1 MGTLSSLTGGS
12 GGGGGD
18 PTGKFQA
25 SATVANGDLL
35 VLNANGTVQPVT
47 SQQQSGNF
55 ARSDNGSLI
64 YSSSNG
70 NIASTYASVLIHMG
84 TQDEYIM
91 IMRDAS
97 SYLRFDVFTYNDST
111 GQFTQVSGHGLPSS
125 LYTNGWSVHVD
136 QDNEAIILGYTNTSY
151 YPRVKVIYHSGSS
164 WNITADTGHLMQ
176 ASTNN
181 CMYVGRSA
189 DGLIVA
195 AGRESTGNQVG
206 VATVSYNNAGGNPS
220 HTGSFMNA
228 NTQRF
233 QGSGMVGNADFGGF
247 FGHYVGGNRH
257 VVHVRDTGD
266 SFKSKLIA
274 FTANASGA
282 TFGNAVETSFTT
294 QNNYGSMTYDP
305 VGNVGLVLYDNNT
318 GTNNAPVTAF
328 TVNTDLT
335 ITVHGK
341 VSTGYYYGAVGFNP
355 TTKHF
360 YVQTTRREMKT
371 FKMNS
376 SGVVSDESTNDMVPS
391 QQSTIPDMYYGGLF
405 PRVNSPFQVFGF
417 TSGVGVSGSGAGS
430 YLNASYIHGTMFH
443 PSYLETDMNKHF
455 GEAKEAISSGAVGS
469 VGILNRSVD
478 FTGSSFQEGQKLFA
492 NPSGTAL
499 ATSGTYRVGHATD
512 GDTVLVLGDPS

>member
-1 MGTLSSLTGGS
+1 MATLSSLTGGS

-18 PTGKFQA
+18 PTAKFQA
-25 SATVANGDLL
+25 AAAIANGDLL

-47 SQQQSGNF
+47 SQTQSSNF
-55 ARSDNGSLI
+55 ARSNNGTST
-64 YSSSNG
+64 YGNNG
-70 NIASTYASVLIHMG
+70 NPASTYASVMIHMG
-84 TQDEYIM
+84 TQDQYIS

-97 SYLRFDVFTYNDST
+97 SYLRFMVWTYNDST
-111 GQFTQVSGHGLPSS
+111 GEFTPVSGQGLPSS

-136 QDNEAIILGYTNTSY
+136 QANEAIILGYTNTSY
-151 YPRVKVIYHSGSS
+151 YPRVKVIYHSGTS
-164 WNITADTGHLMQ
+164 WNITSDTGHLMQ
-176 ASTNN
+176 SGTGN
-181 CMYVGRSA
+181 CMYVGRSD
-189 DGLIVA
+189 DGTIIA
-195 AGRESTGNQVG
+195 AGRENTGSRLG
-206 VATVSYNNAGGNPS
+206 VATVSYNNSGGNPS
-220 HTGSFMNA
+220 HTSAFMNA
-228 NTQRF
+228 SNMRF
-233 QGSGMVGNADFGGF
+233 QGSGMSGNVDFGGF
-247 FGHYVGGNRH
+247 FGHHVGGNRH

-282 TFGNAVETSFTT
+282 TFGNATETTYTT
-294 QNNYGSMTYDP
+294 SNNYGSMTYDP
-305 VGNVGLVLYDNNT
+305 VGNVGLVLYTDGTGANNS
-318 GTNNAPVTAF
+318 PVVAF

-335 ITVHGK
+335 INVHGK
-341 VSTGYYYGAVGFNP
+341 VANGYYYGAVGFNP
-355 TTKHF
+355 LTKHF

-391 QQSTIPDMYYGGLF
+391 ATSTIPDMYYGGLF
-405 PRVNSPFQVFGF
+405 PRVNSAFQVFAF
-417 TSGVGVSGSGAGS
+417 SSGIGIPNNYINSSG
-430 YLNASYIHGTMFH
+430 IHATQFH
-443 PSYLETDMNKHF
+443 PTFLETDMNKHF

-512 GDTVLVLGDPS
+512 ADTVLVLGDPS

>member
-18 PTGKFQA
+18 PTAKFQA
-25 SATVANGDLL
+25 AAAIANGDLL

-47 SQQQSGNF
+47 SQTQSGNF
-55 ARSDNGSLI
+55 TRSDNGNATHGD
-64 YSSSNG
+64 NG
-70 NIASTYASVLIHMG
+70 TIQSTYGSVMIHMG
-84 TQDEYIM
+84 TRDEYIL
-91 IMRDAS
+91 IMRNPS
-97 SYLRFDVFTYNDST
+97 SYLQFGAFTYNDGT
-111 GQFTQVSGHGLPSS
+111 GQFTTISHSMSQRYSK
-125 LYTNGWSVHVD
+125 GWSVHVD
-136 QDNEAIILGYTNTSY
+136 QANDSIIIGHTDTQG
-151 YPRVKVIYHSGSS
+151 YPRVSVVYHDGGVWNLTSQSGQ
-164 WNITADTGHLMQ
+164 LMQ
-176 ASTNN
+176 QATNN
-181 CMYVGRSA
+181 CMSVGRSD
-189 DGLIVA
+189 DGTIVVA
-195 AGRESTGNQVG
+195 VRESTGNRVG
-206 VATVSYNNAGGNPS
+206 VATLSYNNSGGQPT
-220 HTGSFMNA
+220 HTSSFANA
-228 NTQRF
+228 SSMRF
-233 QGSGMVGNADFGGF
+233 QGTGMSGNADFGGF
-247 FGHYVGGNRH
+247 FGHHVGGNRH

-274 FTANASGA
+274 YTANSAGA
-282 TFGNAVETSFTT
+282 TYGNAVETSFTT

-305 VGNVGLVLYDNNT
+305 VGNVGLILYDNST
-318 GTNNAPVTAF
+318 GANNAPVVAF

-335 ITVHGK
+335 INVHGK
-341 VSTGYYYGAVGFNP
+341 VATGYYYGAVGFNP

-405 PRVNSPFQVFGF
+405 PRHNSPFQVFSF
-417 TSGVGVSGSGAGS
+417 NSGVGISGN
-430 YLNASYIHGTMFH
+430 YLNSSGVHATQFH
-443 PSYLETDMNKHF
+443 PSYLETNMAQHF

-512 GDTVLVLGDPS
+512 ADTVLVLGDPS

>member
-25 SATVANGDLL
+25 AAAIANGDLL

-55 ARSDNGSLI
+55 ARSDNGTAT
-64 YSSSNG
+64 YGNNG
-70 NIASTYASVLIHMG
+70 NPASTYASVLIHMG
-84 TQDEYIM
+84 TQDQYIM

-97 SYLRFDVFTYNDST
+97 SYLRFEVLEYSDAT
-111 GQFTQVSGHGLPSS
+111 GTFSFVSGQGLPSS

-136 QDNEAIILGYTNTSY
+136 QANEAIILGYTNTSY
-151 YPRVKVIYHSGSS
+151 YPRVKVIYHSGTS
-164 WNITADTGHLMQ
+164 WNITGDSGHLMQ
-176 ASTNN
+176 SSTNN
-181 CMYVGRSA
+181 CMYVGRN
-189 DGLIVA
+189 DNGTIVA
-195 AGRESTGNQVG
+195 AGRENTGNRVG
-206 VATVSYNNAGGNPS
+206 VATVSYNNAGGTPS
-220 HTGSFMNA
+220 HTSGFMNA
-228 NTQRF
+228 NNMRF
-233 QGSGMVGNADFGGF
+233 QGSGMSGNADLGGF
-247 FGHYVGGNRH
+247 FGHYVGNNRH

-274 FTANASGA
+274 FTADSSGA
-282 TFGNAVETSFTT
+282 TFGNAHETTFTT

-305 VGNVGLVLYDNNT
+305 VGNVGLVLYDNST
-318 GTNNAPVTAF
+318 GANNAPVTAF
-328 TVNTDLT
+328 TVNSDLT

-341 VSTGYYYGAVGFNP
+341 VSTGYFYGAVGFNP
-355 TTKHF
+355 FTKHF

-376 SGVVSDESTNDMVPS
+376 SGVVSDESTNDIVPS

-405 PRVNSPFQVFGF
+405 PRVNSPFQVFSF
-417 TSGVGVSGSGAGS
+417 NSGVGISGNYINSSG
-430 YLNASYIHGTMFH
+430 IHGTMFH
-443 PSYLETDMNKHF
+443 PAYLETDMDKHF
-455 GEAKEAISSGAVGS
+455 GEAKEAISSGAAGS

-512 GDTVLVLGDPS
+512 ADTVLVLGDPS

>member
-1 MGTLSSLTGGS
+1 MATLSSLTGGGS
-12 GGGGGD
+12 GGGGD
-18 PTGKFQA
+18 PTAKFQA
-25 SATVANGDLL
+25 AAAIANGDLL

-47 SQQQSGNF
+47 SQTQSGNF
-55 ARSDNGSLI
+55 TRSDNGSAT
-64 YSSSNG
+64 YGNNG
-70 NIASTYASVLIHMG
+70 NIASTYASVMIHMG

-111 GQFTQVSGHGLPSS
+111 GQFTQVSGHGLTSAK
-125 LYTNGWSVHVD
+125 YTNGWSVHVD
-136 QDNEAIILGYTNTSY
+136 QANEAIIIGRTSTSY
-151 YPRVKVIYHSGSS
+151 YPRVNVIYHSGSS
-164 WNITADTGHLMQ
+164 WNITADTSNLMQ
-176 ASTNN
+176 SSTGN
-181 CMYVGRSA
+181 CMYVGRSD
-189 DGLIVA
+189 DGTIVA
-195 AGRESTGNQVG
+195 AGRENVGNRVG
-206 VATVSYNNAGGNPS
+206 VATVSYNNSGGNPV
-220 HTGSFMNA
+220 HTSNNMDHSSM
-228 NTQRF
+228 RF
-233 QGSGMVGNADFGGF
+233 QGSGMSGNADFGGF
-247 FGHYVGGNRH
+247 FGHHVGGNRH

-282 TFGNAVETSFTT
+282 TFGNAHETTFTT

-305 VGNVGLVLYDNNT
+305 VGNVGLVLYDNST
-318 GTNNAPVTAF
+318 GTNNAPVVAF

-341 VSTGYYYGAVGFNP
+341 VASGYYYGAVGFNP
-355 TTKHF
+355 LTKHF

-376 SGVVSDESTNDMVPS
+376 SGIVSDESTNDMVPS
-391 QQSTIPDMYYGGLF
+391 STSTIPDMYYGSLF
-405 PRVNSPFQVFGF
+405 PRVNSAFQVFSF
-417 TSGVGVSGSGAGS
+417 NSGVGISGNYINSSGVHA
-430 YLNASYIHGTMFH
+430 TQFH
-443 PSYLETDMNKHF
+443 PSYLETNMAQHF
-455 GEAKEAISSGAVGS
+455 GEAKEAISSGAAGS